1 MRIHVKTLLV
11 LTLSLCLNF
20 ESVAQ
25 RGGGGGSTPEYS
37 ADLERVELVG
47 QDHVFQEHLDFGER
61 INLDNGSLSFAVTDV
76 SIPGNSS
83 LPVHLGRSLS
93 SRTGYY
99 GGDIAMGMWKLD
111 VPSIS
116 GLTDGSGSGG
126 LPYNDVTI
134 FTRLWAGIFLEGLA
148 GGSKKLNWTRSGT
161 SAHSQGYEY
170 VTSDYWVVDR
180 VNTQATSFVVVDP
193 SGTKYFLD
201 KVIFAPNKKG
211 SGRVAATR
219 VEDVHGNWVEYDY
232 SGTKVTAIRSND
244 GRRIDIYYDS
254 NGRITSVTANGR
266 TWTYTYDTSISPAP
280 LKRVTLPD
288 GRYWE
293 YTGTDTIRFPAD
305 GCPNNPTN
313 PTNTWQIS
321 IHHPSGM
328 TGNYT
333 LEKVVNGRVNQSG
346 MTSTPSTC
354 DFALSATLPVASVSK
369 AVTLKSRVVPRA
381 ATYTWTYD
389 YEEDFGSFQPG
400 NTLPITKKRTMT
412 RPDGSVV
419 EYYFYRAEDYHEGQI
434 EKEVIRA
441 SAGGAILEQKN
452 NTYIQSS
459 VRPWRVLPIGPGWD
473 TASNTTTVPSQVL
486 TTRGTD
492 TYTSAY
498 TYDLDPLSTN
508 YDFGVEKLI
517 SQTSSTATGA
527 RTTEYTQTHYHN
539 DWILNLTT
547 LMKRNGKTFDEY
559 TYNSKGQVTTYKK
572 FGVTSG
578 TFNYYTSGTA
588 AGQINWHKNALN
600 YQTTLSGYKRG
611 IPQTIVRRD
620 GVTVSQVVDNNGWI
634 TSQTDGRSITNSF
647 EYNNMGWLTKVNR
660 PASWA
665 DTNVSY
671 SSLGNGLVI
680 TATRGNSRTTTTR
693 DGLMRVILSKSED
706 LTGHSSA
713 RYVKTTHDGLGR
725 VTFES
730 VPSHSASPSAGTNT
744 SYDGLGRV
752 TQSAETVSPFATTTT
767 AYLSNNRIRVTDPAG
782 AQTTTTYRAF
792 GSPATEEPMVVLDAT
807 GTTTTMTRDI
817 YGNITNLNQSSGL
830 NGYSVNV
837 DRKFW
842 YDGRLRLC
850 RHRAPEFGDELFS
863 YDNANQLTLSSRG
876 ETAGSGCATPSAARR
891 TAFTYD
897 NMGRQTL
904 INFPSGTADISKTYD
919 ANGNLK
925 TVNRGGVNWS
935 YLYND
940 MDLLSEEKL
949 QLDGLNLQVNYG
961 FDSNGYLTSELT
973 PTRRQLYYTVDGFG
987 QRTGITYSSNNYVS
1001 GGQYFANGALKSL
1014 TYINGHQLTNT
1025 QNARLQI
1032 SASRWQ
1038 KGSIKATDFTYAYD
1052 SRGKVT
1058 SITDGAQSGQNRSF
1072 TYDARGRLKTA
1083 SGPWGSGAFKYDGL
1097 DNIRQKQLGSR
1108 YVDINYDATKNRV
1121 SQFKDTAQGNVWQG
1135 VAYDSLGNMDDNGL
1149 WAHGAVDITYDWA
1162 SQPIAMVGTG
1172 ISGTYTYDGNLKR
1185 VKQVVDGETIYSV
1198 YGQSGQLLFRKN
1210 TTTGKSWDY
1219 WSLNG
1224 KTVVIVNP
1232 GLARYQHT
1240 DHLGTSA
1247 AETNGSGTILWR
1259 RDYTPFGEDR
1269 QNPTA
1274 MKDDQGFTG
1283 HVEDDATGL
1292 TYMQARYYD
1301 PVIGRFLSTDPI
1313 GYQDQ
1318 LNLYAYVHNDPVNM
1332 TDPFGQQACD
1342 GKSNCLEAEGF
1353 EPANVIDDR
1362 TVQPSANQV
1371 MMANEYGQNLE
1382 TKGDTERVAGITE
1395 NADGSVSISE
1405 NTTASTKTI
1414 GTTLVTEF
1422 TPTGNEDAIL
1432 HSHPNGNSET
1442 GVGPGPADDVAVKAL
1457 GVPNFIVHE
1466 GQTGVVGMSDG
1477 QFYFQSTEGGLEA
1490 MSKSEKA
1497 QSQANLNSYQKRNQK

>member
-1 MRIHVKTLLV
+1 MKVLLA
-11 LTLSLCLNF
+11 LSLSICLNL

-25 RGGGGGSTPEYS
+25 RGGGGGGSTPEYS

-83 LPVHLGRSLS
+83 LPVHFGRSLS

-99 GGDIAMGMWKLD
+99 AGDSAIGMWKLD

-116 GLTDGSGSGG
+116 GLTDGSGSGN
-126 LPYNDVTI
+126 LPYDDVTI
-134 FTRLWAGIFLEGLA
+134 YTRLWAGIFLEGVS

-161 SAHSQGYEY
+161 SAHAQGYEY
-170 VTSDYWVVDR
+170 VSSDYWVVDR
-180 VNTQATSFVVVDP
+180 VNTQATDFVVVDP

-201 KVIFAPNKKG
+201 KVIFAPNKIG

-244 GRRIDIYYDS
+244 GRRIDITYDG
-254 NGRITSVTANGR
+254 NNRITSVAANGR

-419 EYYFYRAEDYHEGQI
+419 EYYFYRAEDYREGQI

-441 SAGGAILEQKN
+441 SAGGAILEQKD

-459 VRPWRVLPIGPGWD
+459 VRPWSVLPIGPGWD

-486 TTRGTD
+486 TTRGSD

-517 SQTSSTATGA
+517 SETSSTATGT

-547 LMKRNGKTFDEY
+547 RMKRNGKTFDEF

-572 FGVTSG
+572 FGVTYG

-600 YQTTLSGYKRG
+600 HQTTLSNYKRG
-611 IPQTIVRRD
+611 VPQTIVRRD

-693 DGLMRVILSKSED
+693 DGLMRVILNKSED

-713 RYVKTTHDGLGR
+713 RYVKTTHDGLDR

-730 VPSHSASPSAGTNT
+730 FPSHSASPSAGTNT

-752 TQSAETVSPFATTTT
+752 TQMAETVSPFATTTT

-782 AQTTTTYRAF
+782 AQTTTTFRAY
-792 GSPATEEPMVVLDAT
+792 GAPATDEAMVILDAT

-842 YDGRLRLC
+842 YDSRLRLC
-850 RHRAPEFGDELFS
+850 RHRAPELGDELFA
-863 YDNANQLTLSSRG
+863 YDAKDQLTMSSRG

-891 TAFTYD
+891 TVFTYD
-897 NMGRQTL
+897 QMGRQTL
-904 INFPSGTADISKTYD
+904 INFPSGTADIVKTYD
-919 ANGNLK
+919 ANGNVK
-925 TVNRGGVNWS
+925 TNKRGGIDWYYTYNDLDLMTKEQVYLDNRGYIIDHG
-935 YLYND
+935 YNTSGH
-940 MDLLSEEKL
+940 LLSRGVAT
-949 QLDGLNLQVNYG
+949 QPTFNFAPNG
-961 FDSNGYLTSELT
+961 FGEPTVLSNGSADF
-973 PTRRQLYYTVDGFG
+973 VS
-987 QRTGITYSSNNYVS
+987 GITYH
-1001 GGQYFANGALKSL
+1001 ANGAVNTANYLNGRNYTQTL
-1014 TYINGHQLTNT
+1014 T
-1025 QNARLQI
+1025 ARLQPYD
-1032 SASRWQ
+1032 
-1038 KGSIKATDFTYAYD
+1038 IKVQGTGGTLVNL
-1052 SRGKVT
+1052 RHG
-1058 SITDGAQSGQNRSF
+1058 
-1072 TYDARGRLKTA
+1072 YDARGKITSISDFVLSGYNRTFGYDGRGRLTSA
-1083 SGPWGSGAFKYDGL
+1083 NGPWGASTFKYDGL
-1097 DNIRQKQLGSR
+1097 DNVRQKKLGTR
-1108 YVDINYDATKNRV
+1108 YVDLNYDASKNRV

-1149 WAHGAVDITYDWA
+1149 WAHGAVDLTYDWA
-1162 SQPIAMVGTG
+1162 SQPVAMVGTG
-1172 ISGTYTYDGNLKR
+1172 ISNTYKYDGNLKR
-1185 VKQVVDGETIYSV
+1185 IKTVQ
-1198 YGQSGQLLFRKN
+1198 
-1210 TTTGKSWDY
+1210 
-1219 WSLNG
+1219 NG
-1224 KTVVIVNP
+1224 KTTYWIYSALTGTP
-1232 GLARYQHT
+1232 IYSDETT
-1240 DHLGTSA
+1240 DALKSNYYSVGGA
-1247 AETNGSGTILWR
+1247 QFRLTNGNPKYTHLDHQGSPIAATWWNGNLAWR
-1259 RDYTPFGEDR
+1259 EHYTPYGEKTVNNSHNVNDI
-1269 QNPTA
+1269 
-1274 MKDDQGFTG
+1274 GYTG
-1283 HVEDDATGL
+1283 HVQDDASGL

-1301 PVIGRFLSTDPI
+1301 PVLGRFLSTDPI

-1318 LNLYAYVHNDPVNM
+1318 LNLYAYVHNDPMNNIDPTGEWTFQLGLDGTGGQGVGGSGEVGLVIG
-1332 TDPFGQQACD
+1332 TDKNGNFHMGTYKTISVGAV
-1342 GKSNCLEAEGF
+1342 GGA
-1353 EPANVIDDR
+1353 
-1362 TVQPSANQV
+1362 SAGLKLQ
-1371 MMANEYGQNLE
+1371 GGL
-1382 TKGDTERVAGITE
+1382 
-1395 NADGSVSISE
+1395 
-1405 NTTASTKTI
+1405 NTT
-1414 GTTLVTEF
+1414 V
-1422 TPTGNEDAIL
+1422 EDL
-1432 HSHPNGNSET
+1432 NGS
-1442 GVGPGPADDVAVKAL
+1442 GVQG
-1457 GVPNFIVHE
+1457 E
-1466 GQTGVVGMSDG
+1466 GQTLLGFGAEALPGDNPGDG
-1477 QFYFQSTEGGLEA
+1477 PKTLISGTLGFGASAEVSPTFTTVDTAPIAPTEPVQPGSHFSHP
-1490 MSKSEKA
+1490 MDNVSNSELDA
-1497 QSQANLNSYQKRNQK
+1497 ARNDLTMDEYREVQHEKQ